1 MRRADRLFALIE
13 LIRGRRLSTAANLA
27 ERLAISV
34 RTVYRDV
41 ADLQAQGVPIE
52 GEAGVGYRMRA
63 GYSLPPLMF
72 TPAEAQALAVAV
84 RLSQPRL
91 DTELADQAEAALH
104 KLLAVM
110 PASTRAAAQSVKLF
124 APPLGR
130 DDATLARLG
139 PLRAAADQRHPVR
152 LAYLDLQE
160 RSSERLVHPL
170 GCFFWG
176 QVWTLA
182 AWCTQRQAF
191 RSFRIDR
198 IGALTVL
205 SEQRFDDAP
214 GQRLADYFRAQGQPA
229 DGPPTRRAK
238 VQAAAKTT

>member
-13 LIRGRRLSTAANLA
+13 LIRGRRLSTAADLA
-27 ERLAISV
+27 GRLAISV

-110 PASTRAAAQSVKLF
+110 PASTRAAAHSVKLF
-124 APPLGR
+124 APPVGL
-130 DDATLARLG
+130 DNAALANLG
-139 PLRAAADQRHPVR
+139 PLRAAADQHQPVHFT
-152 LAYLDLQE
+152 YLDLQE
-160 RSSERLVHPL
+160 RRSERRVHPL

-191 RSFRIDR
+191 RSFRLDR
-198 IGALTVL
+198 ISGLLVQR
-205 SEQRFDDAP
+205 EQRFDDAP

-229 DGPPTRRAK
+229 DGPLTRRAK
-238 VQAAAKTT
+238 APVASKTR